1 MNKYS
6 KIIIVAYILLETVS
20 IVLFSIGEIGLR
32 SFLLSTAVCAL
43 GIFAQILSTNKRNKL
58 NDIKQ

>member
-6 KIIIVAYILLETVS
+6 NIIIVAYILVETVS

-32 SFLLSTAVCAL
+32 SFLLSTGVSA
-43 GIFAQILSTNKRNKL
+43 R
-58 NDIKQ
+58 DIRGDIEDK

>member
-6 KIIIVAYILLETVS
+6 KIIIIAYILLETVS

-43 GIFAQILSTNKRNKL
+43 GIFAQILSTNKKRKL
-58 NDIKQ
+58 NDIRQ

>member
-20 IVLFSIGEIGLR
+20 IVLFPTGEIGLR
-32 SFLLSTAVCAL
+32 RLLSTAVCAL

>member
-6 KIIIVAYILLETVS
+6 NIIIVAYIVLEIVS

-32 SFLLSTAVCAL
+32 SFLLATAVCMF
-43 GIFAQILSTNKRNKL
+43 GILAQKLSLNKRNKL
-58 NDIKQ
+58 SRIKN